1 MKSAVI
7 FSAVALF
14 GAVFAAPLETSS
26 NEASNLFA
34 RKLCVAEDGIAC
46 YYDNNQCYWHDCSDC
61 SCEDLYNGAKLM
73 RRDCT
78 DAKDAATCPNVPDP
92 KNAPAP
98 APETPNPNPK
108 A

>member
-14 GAVFAAPLETSS
+14 GAVFAAPLESS

-34 RKLCVAEDGIAC
+34 RKLCVSEDGIAC

-61 SCEDLYNGAKLM
+61 SCEDVYNGAKLI

-92 KNAPAP
+92 KAATPAP
-98 APETPNPNPK
+98 APNPNPPK